1 MAEATDV
8 EGAAGGKRS
17 NDAAEDTQPAR
28 SQELDE
34 RNGVE
39 LSIVREVRSEPSWRE
54 RVIQRSISMK
64 PRMPSPGE
72 RIVAARKAQLLL
84 ITATMAAVEV
94 ENRNVLGALSASSVV
109 ILAGGVYISA
119 GKGAGGASGAGV
131 VVVLS
136 FGALWLIRKTT
147 KKIEEMDEYARKF
160 EAANEFYLEG
170 LEGDALGPA
179 PFAPAEPVRQPDEA
193 ATVESLVARAEE
205 LKERFRVEVML
216 VLAECDATNVALGPN
231 IKSAERS
238 KEKVRLDYG
247 GDARMLKDALRC
259 SVICERIEHL
269 CACYAKLQ
277 ELEQEGF
284 VQILLVRSSVREESP
299 TKRPANWLCA
309 RARSLLIAR

>member
-1 MAEATDV
+1 M
-8 EGAAGGKRS
+8 G
-17 NDAAEDTQPAR
+17 
-28 SQELDE
+28 
-34 RNGVE
+34 
-39 LSIVREVRSEPSWRE
+39 LS
-54 RVIQRSISMK
+54 
-64 PRMPSPGE
+64 
-72 RIVAARKAQLLL
+72 
-84 ITATMAAVEV
+84 
-94 ENRNVLGALSASSVV
+94 
-109 ILAGGVYISA
+109 
-119 GKGAGGASGAGV
+119 GV
-131 VVVLS
+131 VS
-136 FGALWLIRKTT
+136 FLK
-147 KKIEEMDEYARKF
+147 MDEYARKF

-259 SVICERIEHL
+259 SVICERIEQL
-269 CACYAKLQ
+269 CECYAKLR

-284 VQILLVRSSVREESP
+284 VQILLVRSSVREREPDQTPRLLALRSRALSLDRQV
-299 TKRPANWLCA
+299 KNRFRSGAASGGYMDVNLCVLYGGLACEIQA
-309 RARSLLIAR
+309 RARSVRHGAAVHSSIRSPPPRSSTSRPSLSSRTTRTRCSKCAARSGSRARFGRTSTGRAPRRLAPA